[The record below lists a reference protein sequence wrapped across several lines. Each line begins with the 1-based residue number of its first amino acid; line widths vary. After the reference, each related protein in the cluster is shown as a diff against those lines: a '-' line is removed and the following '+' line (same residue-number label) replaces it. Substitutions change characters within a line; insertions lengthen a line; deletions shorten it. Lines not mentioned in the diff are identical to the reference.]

1 MKAAFAI
8 LGVLVAGLALALLV
22 QTAELSKLGKKH
34 DEVVKQLEKAEA
46 ELRDAKKKIEVLEQA
61 EGRAAPDAGE
71 GREGT

>member
-34 DEVVKQLEKAEA
+34 DEVLKQLEKTEA
-46 ELRDAKKKIEVLEQA
+46 ELRDAKKKIELLEA
-61 EGRAAPDAGE
+61 SGDRRVGE
-71 GREGT
+71 RT